1 MKLPNNQLT
10 LAKARLEQY
19 KASELFSEIERQQK
33 IKTLEIEIARL
44 EAQEI
49 NNTDVINPEIV
60 S

>member
-19 KASELFSEIERQQK
+19 KASELFSEIERQEK
-33 IKTLEIEIARL
+33 IKALEIEIARL

-49 NNTDVINPEIV
+49 NNIDVTTPQIL